1 MTAAERSGALLRQ
14 LDQSLQH
21 DDLRHAPACD
31 HPSVA
36 HERGYSI
43 TVTRC
48 LGCGAVSTIRNSP
61 STTKRK
67 ASK

>member
-1 MTAAERSGALLRQ
+1 MS
-14 LDQSLQH
+14 

-31 HPSVA
+31 HPGVA
-36 HERGYSI
+36 HERGYSV

-48 LGCGAVSTIRNSP
+48 LGCGAVSTTRNTP
-61 STTKRK
+61 STAKRK